1 MVGEIELAPRPQFCK
16 SDLCL
21 AAKKVAFT
29 LAEVLITLGIIGVV
43 VALTIPS
50 LVQKYKEKVTVNKVL
65 SAYSLLS
72 NAYSL
77 VLDDDGTPD
86 TWEDKSDTGLAN
98 MFAKKMNLG
107 RICST
112 TDYDNCHTSSLT
124 PYYDLTGF
132 EELGK
137 FRRFGTAGQLQD
149 MSVIFRLEAPACR
162 GVVPYNWDNV
172 TESSPYWHMCG
183 SILVDINGSKLPNR
197 YGVDLFVFI
206 VTDRKI
212 VPKGTPPN
220 PYYSLWSSCNPKQTS
235 WDGSINGDFCAA
247 WIVKNRNMD
256 YLYKTVNW

>member
-1 MVGEIELAPRPQFCK
+1 MKKDCIMQELLKMKSHLIGGWNGTLPELATRPQFRNADLHKK
-16 SDLCL
+16 SAFTLAEGATHVALCD
-21 AAKKVAFT
+21 KFCRVAFT

-137 FRRFGTAGQLQD
+137 FRRFRIA
-149 MSVIFRLEAPACR
+149 
-162 GVVPYNWDNV
+162 
-172 TESSPYWHMCG
+172 
-183 SILVDINGSKLPNR
+183 
-197 YGVDLFVFI
+197 
-206 VTDRKI
+206 
-212 VPKGTPPN
+212 
-220 PYYSLWSSCNPKQTS
+220 
-235 WDGSINGDFCAA
+235 
-247 WIVKNRNMD
+247 
-256 YLYKTVNW
+256 